1 MAAPPP
7 QAPPPPEEPHPHGQ
21 HDAFERRI
29 AELNDRS
36 DTFFQASLG
45 SPRLFAIIYTPIASA
60 IYFSL
65 GVVAAYALGMTPFVF
80 LAAGLYFA
88 ITAMTYVEGA
98 SLHQDRGGATVFARY
113 AFDEL
118 TSFVAGWAVLLDYVI
133 LIAVCALSA
142 TNYLQAFWRPLADG
156 GLEVVVAIAVIVWVA
171 VRNIR
176 GFTARRAQGIVLIV
190 AADILLQLLLVALG
204 AAMFFHPDVLKSS
217 IHLGHSPSWSDL
229 VFALTIATVAFT
241 SLESASGLAGEV
253 GVRGRGLKRLVT
265 SASGT
270 VTFVYFGIA
279 LVAIMALPVTN
290 GSTRLSTRF
299 QDAPILGLVS
309 EMHPV
314 WLADTLRY
322 VVAVV
327 ATVTLVAAAESA
339 MLGLSRLAYQLGTNR
354 QIPSVVGRLHPTRST
369 PYVLIIIAALLAAAL
384 VIPQDLDFLVGIYA
398 FGATL
403 AFTIAHLSVVKLR
416 FTEPSRKRPYR
427 MPLTVGRIPLPAAFG
442 ALVSACLFVSVL
454 ILHDEARYVGVG
466 WMVVGIALYVVYRK
480 TADKPVFKR
489 VSVPES
495 ALRHHEPLEVEYGSI
510 LVPIFGGPLD
520 DDIVQTAGRLAS
532 DEGGDDAEGDGATI
546 EALWVF
552 EVPMALPIDARLPD
566 EQLKRARAALARAK
580 AVGEEYQGV
589 SVATATVRARRT
601 GQAIV
606 EEARRRGVEV
616 IVMAAEE
623 PSRIRGGA
631 LLGGRAGPN
640 DNFLGDVTK
649 HVVTKAGCPVILT
662 APPAGDDGDA
672 ERRDPL
678 PVRPSVRTPPK

>member
-1 MAAPPP
+1 VGVAEDALMAD
-7 QAPPPPEEPHPHGQ
+7 QLRPHP
-21 HDAFERRI
+21 FERRR
-29 AELNDRS
+29 AELEDRS
-36 DTFFQASLG
+36 DVFLRASLG

-156 GLEVVVAIAVIVWVA
+156 WVEIAMAFGVIAWVA

-176 GFTARRAQGIVLIV
+176 GFTSRRAQGVLLIV
-190 AADILLQLLLVALG
+190 VADILLQLLLIGLG
-204 AAMFFHPDVLKSS
+204 LAMFFDP
-217 IHLGHSPSWSDL
+217 HLITRQIDLGSSPSWSDL
-229 VFALTIATVAFT
+229 IFALTIATVAFT

-253 GVRGRGLKRLVT
+253 GVGGRGLKRLVA

-279 LVAIMALPVTN
+279 LVAVTALPATA
-290 GSTRLSTRF
+290 GTTRLGTRF
-299 QDAPILGLVS
+299 EDAPVLGLVGQ
-309 EMHPV
+309 MDPA
-314 WLADTLRY
+314 WLADVLRY

-339 MLGLSRLAYQLGTNR
+339 MLGLSRLAYQLATNR

-369 PYVLIIIAALLAAAL
+369 PYVLIIIASLLAGAL
-384 VIPQDLDFLVGIYA
+384 VIPRDLDSLVGIYA

-403 AFTIAHLSVVKLR
+403 AFTIAHLSVIKLR
-416 FTEPSRKRPYR
+416 FSEPSRKRPYR
-427 MPLTVGRIPLPAAFG
+427 MPLAIGRLPVPAALG
-442 ALVSACLFVSVL
+442 ALVSAGLFVSVL
-454 ILHDEARYVGVG
+454 ILHAAARFVGLG
-466 WMVVGIALYVVYRK
+466 WMVAGVLLYVVYR
-480 TADKPVFKR
+480 TAADKPVLRR
-489 VSVPES
+489 VTVPEA
-495 ALRHHEPLEVEYGSI
+495 ALRHEPQEIEYGSI
-510 LVPIFGGPLD
+510 LVPIFGSPLD

-532 DEGGDDAEGDGATI
+532 DEHHDEGEDEGATI

-580 AVGEEYQGV
+580 AVGEEYEGV
-589 SVATATVRARRT
+589 QVATATVRARRT
-601 GQAIV
+601 GHAIV
-606 EEARRRGVEV
+606 EEARRRGVEA

-649 HVVTKAGCPVILT
+649 HVVAKAGCPVILT

-672 ERRDPL
+672 ERRDPA
-678 PVRPSVRTPPK
+678 PPAQGSRGPTDA

>member
-1 MAAPPP
+1 MR
-7 QAPPPPEEPHPHGQ
+7 EG
-21 HDAFERRI
+21 ERRI
-29 AELNDRS
+29 VER
-36 DTFFQASLG
+36 SLG

-65 GVVAAYALGMTPFVF
+65 GVVALHALGMTPFVF
-80 LAAGLYFA
+80 LAAGLYFVL
-88 ITAMTYVEGA
+88 TAMTYVEGA

-133 LIAVCALSA
+133 LIAICALSA

-156 GLEVVVAIAVIVWVA
+156 LLEVVVAMAIVGWVA
-171 VRNIR
+171 VRSVR
-176 GFTARRAQGIVLIV
+176 GFSLRRSHRVLV
-190 AADILLQLLLVALG
+190 LVVADIAIQLLLIGLGLAL
-204 AAMFFHPDVLKSS
+204 FFDAELVTRQ
-217 IHLGHSPSWSDL
+217 IDLGTAPRWDEL

-253 GVRGRGLKRLVT
+253 GVGRAGLKRLVG
-265 SASGT
+265 SASAT
-270 VTFVYFGIA
+270 VTLVYFGIA
-279 LVAIMALPVTN
+279 LVAVSALPVTD
-290 GSTRLSTRF
+290 GQTLLADRF
-299 QDAPILGLVS
+299 LDAPVLGVIGQL
-309 EMHPV
+309 EPA
-314 WLADTLRY
+314 WLADTMRY

-327 ATVTLVAAAESA
+327 ATITLIAAAEAA

-369 PYVLIIIAALLAAAL
+369 PYVVIGISAVLACAL
-384 VIPQDLDFLVGIYA
+384 VIPADVATLIGIYA

-416 FTEPSRKRPYR
+416 FSEPDRRRPYR
-427 MPLTVGRIPLPAAFG
+427 MPLSVGRLPVPAALG
-442 ALVSACLFVSVL
+442 AVISAALFVSVL
-454 ILHDEARYVGVG
+454 VFHDSARYVGAG
-466 WMVVGIALYVVYRK
+466 WMLVGIALYLVYR
-480 TADKPVFKR
+480 TTEGKPVLRR
-489 VSVPES
+489 VTVPAA
-495 ALRHHEPLEVEYGSI
+495 ALRADTRLTTAYGSI
-510 LVPIFGGPLD
+510 LVPIFGAALD

-532 DEGGDDAEGDGATI
+532 EEVVDEATGEGPTI

-580 AVGEEYQGV
+580 AVGEEYEGV
-589 SVATATVRARRT
+589 EVATATVRARRA

-606 EEARRRGVEV
+606 EEARRRGVEA

-631 LLGGRAGPN
+631 LLGGRAGPR

-649 HVVTKAGCPVILT
+649 YVVTKAACPVILT
-662 APPAGDDGDA
+662 APPAN
-672 ERRDPL
+672 EPE
-678 PVRPSVRTPPK
+678 

>member
-1 MAAPPP
+1 MSRRSAEPPPSPAAPSRGD
-7 QAPPPPEEPHPHGQ
+7 ELL
-21 HDAFERRI
+21 ER
-29 AELNDRS
+29 
-36 DTFFQASLG
+36 SLG
-45 SPRLFAIIYTPIASA
+45 SPRLFTIIYTPIASA

-80 LAAGLYFA
+80 LAAGIYFS
-88 ITAMTYVEGA
+88 ITLMTYVEGA

-142 TNYLQAFWRPLADG
+142 TNYLQVFWGRLAEG
-156 GLEVVVAIAVIVWVA
+156 WVEVVVAAAIVAWVA
-171 VRNIR
+171 VRNVR
-176 GFTARRAQGIVLIV
+176 GFSSRRAQGVLVIVV
-190 AADILLQLLLVALG
+190 ADILLQLLLIALG
-204 AAMFFHPDVLKSS
+204 LVMFLDPELLTSQID
-217 IHLGHSPSWSDL
+217 LGSAPTWADL

-253 GVRGRGLKRLVT
+253 GVRRRGLQRMLA

-279 LVAIMALPVTN
+279 LVAIMALPVAGGGTEL
-290 GSTRLSTRF
+290 GGRF
-299 QDAPILGLVS
+299 VDAPVLGLVDA
-309 EMHPV
+309 MDPQ
-314 WLADTLRY
+314 WLADALRY

-327 ATVTLVAAAESA
+327 ATVTLIAAAESA

-354 QIPSVVGRLHPTRST
+354 QIPSLVGRLHPTRST
-369 PYVLIIIAALLAAAL
+369 PYVVIAIAAVLACAL
-384 VIPQDLDFLVGIYA
+384 AIPSDLDFLVGIYA

-403 AFTIAHLSVVKLR
+403 AFTIAHLSVVRLR
-416 FTEPSRKRPYR
+416 FLEPERKRPYR
-427 MPLTVGRIPLPAAFG
+427 MPLTVGRVPVPAAVG
-442 ALVSACLFVSVL
+442 AVVSAGLFVSVL
-454 ILHDEARYVGVG
+454 VFHDAARFVGIG
-466 WMVVGIALYVVYRK
+466 WMAAGVALYVIYR
-480 TADKPVFKR
+480 TSAEKPVFKR
-489 VSVPES
+489 VRVPEA
-495 ALRHHEPLEVEYGSI
+495 ALRAVEPVEAEYGSI
-510 LVPIFGGPLD
+510 LVPIFGEQLD

-532 DEGGDDAEGDGATI
+532 AEHADEATGEGAMI

-552 EVPMALPIDARLPD
+552 QVPMALPIDARLPD

-580 AVGEEYQGV
+580 AVGEEYEGV
-589 SVATATVRARRT
+589 EVATATVRARRT

-606 EEARRRGVEV
+606 EEARRRGVEA

-640 DNFLGDVTK
+640 DTFIGEVTK
-649 HVVTKAGCPVILT
+649 YVLAKSPCTVILT
-662 APPAGDDGDA
+662 APPAGEDGAFAGDGG
-672 ERRDPL
+672 P
-678 PVRPSVRTPPK
+678 